1 MDFVSRAAES
11 DRNLGPVPAFLHVSY
26 TFTTV
31 TLVGQRW
38 MVPAALSAALLAFRL
53 NLKFFA
59 WEQYLSVDSPT
70 FKNGEGTYSGNQD
83 APIAVQL

>member
-26 TFTTV
+26 TFATV

-53 NLKFFA
+53 NLKFLRGNNTYQSILRRLKMA
-59 WEQYLSVDSPT
+59 KEPT
-70 FKNGEGTYSGNQD
+70 LV
-83 APIAVQL
+83 IRMHL

>member
-1 MDFVSRAAES
+1 
-11 DRNLGPVPAFLHVSY
+11 
-26 TFTTV
+26 
-31 TLVGQRW
+31 

-59 WEQYLSVDSPT
+59 WEQYLPVDSPT